1 MKDNRGDPGDDGDH
15 ADLVIANNVD
25 SAQREQAS
33 VTETSKTVGRPST
46 MEENDANRRRRQSKN
61 LKGAQMNDEV
71 TQQLD
76 MRGQQN
82 EEMPGNNGVLNAKNA
97 EGNGDQDLVDLK
109 ESLYLNIVVPSA
121 V

>member
-1 MKDNRGDPGDDGDH
+1 
-15 ADLVIANNVD
+15 
-25 SAQREQAS
+25 
-33 VTETSKTVGRPST
+33 
-46 MEENDANRRRRQSKN
+46 
-61 LKGAQMNDEV
+61 MNDEV

-97 EGNGDQDLVDLK
+97 EGNGDQDLIDLK
-109 ESLYLNIVVPSA
+109 ESLYLNIEVPSA